1 MDLLKRAFGVLWMML
16 AVVALVAVILMAQAE
31 IARKPTADVWIQ
43 WGVFVGITLPIAVG
57 LFLFGL
63 FAVKGEYDRLPARSS
78 EL

>member
-1 MDLLKRAFGVLWMML
+1 MDQIKRTFGLLWML
-16 AVVALVAVILMAQAE
+16 LAFVALIAVVLMAQAE

-43 WGVFVGITLPIAVG
+43 WGVFVSITLPIAIG

-63 FAVKGEYDRLPARSS
+63 FAFKGEYDRLPTRSS